1 MGRGL
6 NDIKQ
11 LGSELPYHFRATET
25 GMPAFCHY
33 VQGDKTPVEVS
44 ADILTTLKQ
53 RAETPWVAS

>member
-11 LGSELPYHFRATET
+11 LGAQLPYQFRATDA
-25 GMPAFCHY
+25 GMPAFVT

-44 ADILTTLKQ
+44 ADILQALKQ
-53 RAETPWVAS
+53 RAETQQ